1 MYHARI
7 AVVSYILSDFVAHH
21 LPVGFDFYRPT
32 ACIVLIILVES
43 SKKINP
49 VDVCILQIRI
59 ATPYIQRVVGCRDVE
74 NVCKF
79 R

>member
-7 AVVSYILSDFVAHH
+7 AVVSYILSDCVAHQ

-32 ACIVLIILVES
+32 ACEVFIILVES

-49 VDVCILQIRI
+49 VDVCIFQIRI
-59 ATPYIQRVVGCRDVE
+59 ATP
-74 NVCKF
+74 
-79 R
+79 